1 MLGRGTVTII
11 MRMNRRNVLV
21 GLGTIVAGGGGA
33 LATGAFS
40 QVQAERTIAV
50 ETTGDEGA
58 YLGLTANNTNIAS
71 SSSTSQLTLTINQL
85 NENALTEFEG
95 VFTITNNGND
105 PVGITIEELDSG
117 GSTVSNSALT
127 WETNTNSQNL
137 ETAPTANDDD
147 HNLGTSSG
155 SCQVD
160 IKIDDRNAAD
170 PTTVEKIRISA
181 NTEDYAQ

>member
-117 GSTVSNSALT
+117 EAQLVIVHSLGK
-127 WETNTNSQNL
+127 QI
-137 ETAPTANDDD
+137 PT
-147 HNLGTSSG
+147 L
-155 SCQVD
+155 
-160 IKIDDRNAAD
+160 KIWRLHQQRTMMIIIQERRA
-170 PTTVEKIRISA
+170 VVVRLI
-181 NTEDYAQ
+181 